1 MRSHIVVHRATTNSS
16 AKSFSF
22 RSKIEE
28 EGLPRGSMSAL
39 ETYAQRPV
47 GKRTHL
53 VLRKKSVRGYSSREI
68 LLMSMGLP
76 FLVRLWHPAALCE
89 SFLPYC
95 P

>member
-1 MRSHIVVHRATTNSS
+1 MFSHSER
-16 AKSFSF
+16 
-22 RSKIEE
+22 
-28 EGLPRGSMSAL
+28 LPFVLVSIGQVLQA
-39 ETYAQRPV
+39 
-47 GKRTHL
+47 

>member
-1 MRSHIVVHRATTNSS
+1 MPTFYVLDDVQELSAIISGTVSDAIERDLAELTKRPLILRTDGTN
-16 AKSFSF
+16 
-22 RSKIEE
+22 I
-28 EGLPRGSMSAL
+28 P
-39 ETYAQRPV
+39 
-47 GKRTHL
+47 

-68 LLMSMGLP
+68 LLMSKGLP

>member
-1 MRSHIVVHRATTNSS
+1 VDGRKQTNGIDKGQLLKSRVHRILVRDSVATACCTPHAIS
-16 AKSFSF
+16 
-22 RSKIEE
+22 RS
-28 EGLPRGSMSAL
+28 P
-39 ETYAQRPV
+39 
-47 GKRTHL
+47 

-68 LLMSMGLP
+68 LLMSKGLP